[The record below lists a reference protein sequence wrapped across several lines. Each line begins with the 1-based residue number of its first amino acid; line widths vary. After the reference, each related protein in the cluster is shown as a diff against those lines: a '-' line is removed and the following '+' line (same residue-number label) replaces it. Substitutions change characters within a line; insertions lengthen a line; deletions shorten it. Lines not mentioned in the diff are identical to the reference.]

1 MLSLYILEHVG
12 ASPWAGSLKHVDSN
26 KKRRQKEKD
35 EGSYQDFK
43 YDCSRFKCNL
53 LRSIT
58 TESFSKTKL
67 IAFMLIFQMM
77 ICMAMLHGWE
87 LFDTLLTIIW

>member
-12 ASPWAGSLKHVDSN
+12 ASPWQGSLKHVDSN

-43 YDCSRFKCNL
+43 YDC
-53 LRSIT
+53 
-58 TESFSKTKL
+58 
-67 IAFMLIFQMM
+67 
-77 ICMAMLHGWE
+77 
-87 LFDTLLTIIW
+87 